1 MTELEKLCIDWLA
14 AKNAEKSANQK
25 RVEIEEKI
33 IAITGK
39 RDEGSKTHEVDG
51 FKISVAGKVSRK
63 MDWEEWQ
70 RIRGNIPETLWPV
83 KNRLELDEVGVKYL
97 QKNEPDYYD
106 MLPIT
111 VTPAKT
117 SVSVEVIA

>member
-14 AKNAEKSANQK
+14 AKNAERSANQK
-25 RVEIEEKI
+25 RVEVEEKI

-39 RDEGSKTHEVDG
+39 KDEGSKTHEVDG
-51 FKISVAGKVSRK
+51 FKINVAGKLNRK

-83 KNRLELDEVGVKYL
+83 KTRMELDDVGVKYL
-97 QKNEPDYYD
+97 QNNEPDYYD

-111 VTPAKT
+111 VTPAKA
-117 SVSVEVIA
+117 SVSVEVKA